1 MVAISRLLLNKNKD
15 IEVFLDPYHTKIMH
29 VMKDRNLPMTVKEI
43 ADAMGEV
50 PAKVYYHVKKLEG
63 IGVLSVKY
71 TKLINGIVAKYYD
84 FTTDTVAL
92 SVPDKDQKSNL
103 LRSRMMKKY
112 GACFDEAKQKFYDLI
127 SYEMNDNKL
136 DEKVY
141 ICAKNSAQVDP
152 KELDQFM
159 EDFGKLVE
167 KYRCDGGNAK
177 SYNLFLSVI
186 KNTDKNGKR

>member
-1 MVAISRLLLNKNKD
+1 MRVIKEK
-15 IEVFLDPYHTKIMH
+15 HQ
-29 VMKDRNLPMTVKEI
+29 PMTVKEI

-63 IGVLSVKY
+63 IGVLYIKY

-92 SVPDKDQKSNL
+92 SVPDNDEKSNL
-103 LRSRMMKKY
+103 LRSRMMKQY

-127 SYEMNDNKL
+127 SYEMNDNSL
-136 DEKVY
+136 NDNVY
-141 ICAKNSAQVDP
+141 IYIKNSVQVDP
-152 KELDQFM
+152 KELDHFM
-159 EDFGKLVE
+159 DDISKLVE
-167 KYRCDGGNAK
+167 KYRCDNENAT

-186 KNTDKNGKR
+186 KNTDADGKK